1 MKSEFI
7 NDILDKVSKS
17 IQSKVFIDVEKTKVE
32 LKDLSTGGD
41 WNSLKETI
49 CAYLN
54 SDGGL
59 IFCGIR
65 ERDKA
70 YFIKGFD
77 RNNETKIVDLQTTVF
92 KNDDG
97 LLVDLSD
104 RVYFDYFNILDT
116 EIVVIAV
123 YPLSDNEKFVHYN
136 GVYYERKLTQDKKIL
151 DFKIQRQKEY
161 KAELEYVKEYSIVEG
176 ATINDFSLDKINKY
190 VNLLNL
196 EIRSE
201 TLKATLQKAKPFL
214 SKQHFLKAEQ
224 VTTLGMLVCGDDPFH
239 FLGARSEVNCYY
251 DTQNE
256 ISRDKKIFRNDVIS
270 LMEESFKHVW
280 GNIRIARTVKD
291 GGKSEPEYPEKMVR
305 EVINNALAHRDY
317 SIDGFV
323 TISVEPEKW
332 IEIKNPGSF
341 KEKIKIIH
349 TETDVV
355 VRRLVPGIAESK
367 NPKLASILKVF
378 DKIENQGRGMAS
390 LINAALDNQIDLP
403 YYEIKENSISLRVP
417 AGKLV
422 DDMINNWLDGYN
434 NYIVSKLKT
443 QLTIEHRQ
451 VLAYFYKTE
460 LLNKQRYYTILLSE
474 SNNHFK
480 VIDELKEAGLLI
492 EHVSTT
498 EENPVFIIDRVLA
511 KINFQ
516 AELISLLGDNYVM
529 YDPETKETLNIL
541 YQHTFFNKSALK
553 PAEMTDEVYRRIF
566 GKYIDPKK
574 YESLGRN
581 IRRICTKL
589 EMQQIL
595 IKNEKRQ
602 YYINSAYSN
611 SKELF

>member
-7 NDILDKVSKS
+7 NDILVKVSTS
-17 IQSKVFIDVEKTKVE
+17 ILSKVFIDVEKTKVE

-59 IFCGIR
+59 VFCGIR
-65 ERDKA
+65 ERDKT
-70 YFIKGFD
+70 YSIKGFD
-77 RNNETKIVDLQTTVF
+77 RNNETKIVDLQNKVF

-97 LLVDLSD
+97 LLLDLSD
-104 RVYFDYFNILDT
+104 RIYFDYFHILDT

-136 GVYYERKLTQDKKIL
+136 GAYYERKLTQDKKIP

-161 KAELEYVKEYSIVEG
+161 KAELEYVKEYSIVER

-214 SKQHFLKAEQ
+214 SKQHFLNEEQ

-270 LMEESFKHVW
+270 LMEDSFKHVW

-323 TISVEPEKW
+323 TINVEPEKW

-341 KEKIKIIH
+341 KEKIKIVH
-349 TETDVV
+349 TESEVA

-422 DDMINNWLDGYN
+422 DDMIINWLDGYY
-434 NYIVSKLKT
+434 NYIVSKLKN
-443 QLTIEHRQ
+443 QLTNEHRQ

-480 VIDELKEAGLLI
+480 VIDELKVAGLLI
-492 EHVSTT
+492 EHISTT
-498 EENPVFIIDRVLA
+498 EENPVLIIDRVLA

-516 AELISLLGDNYVM
+516 TELISLLGDNYVM
-529 YDPETKETLNIL
+529 YDTETKETLNIL
-541 YQHTFFNKSALK
+541 YQYTFFNKSALK
-553 PAEMTDEVYRRIF
+553 PAEMTSEVYRRIF
-566 GKYIDPKK
+566 GKYIDAKK
-574 YESLGRN
+574 YESLGRK
-581 IRRICTKL
+581 IRLICTKL
-589 EMQQIL
+589 EMEQIL

-602 YYINSAYSN
+602 YFINLAFTN
-611 SKELF
+611 TRKIF